1 MGRTPADRNT
11 GGWVRQRGG
20 GVGVRVIGLMSGT
33 SLDGIDAA
41 LAEVSGRRPRVR
53 PLGFRTVALP
63 RALRAQLLA
72 AAEGAA
78 LDAATFAALH
88 VTMGERLAAAALGL
102 CRALGVAPTT
112 VALVGSHGHTL
123 HHAPAA
129 GATLQIGE
137 PAVIAARTG
146 ITTIANFRPADVAAG
161 GEGAPLTPW
170 AHAVLFAHPRRARA
184 VQNLGGIG
192 NVTYLPPGGDLDA
205 VRAFDTGPGNM
216 VIDGLVRRLSH
227 GRRWMDRDG
236 RLARRGRVD
245 EGLLARLLRHPFLA
259 RRPPKSTG
267 REEFGVAPVEWLVR
281 EGRRRRRSEADLVAT
296 ATAFTARATAEAY
309 RRFLPALDEVLL
321 AGGGSRNPTLV
332 AMLAAALPGVR
343 LTPVDA
349 LGYDADALEAYAF
362 ALLAWATAAARPAS
376 LPRVTGA
383 AAPMVLGLIAP
394 GRGWRP
400 LRFDTARHGC

>member
-1 MGRTPADRNT
+1 
-11 GGWVRQRGG
+11 
-20 GVGVRVIGLMSGT
+20 
-33 SLDGIDAA
+33 
-41 LAEVSGRRPRVR
+41 
-53 PLGFRTVALP
+53 
-63 RALRAQLLA
+63 
-72 AAEGAA
+72 
-78 LDAATFAALH
+78 
-88 VTMGERLAAAALGL
+88 
-102 CRALGVAPTT
+102 
-112 VALVGSHGHTL
+112 
-123 HHAPAA
+123 
-129 GATLQIGE
+129 
-137 PAVIAARTG
+137 VIAARTG

>member
-33 SLDGIDAA
+33 SLDGID
-41 LAEVSGRRPRVR
+41 
-53 PLGFRTVALP
+53 
-63 RALRAQLLA
+63 
-72 AAEGAA
+72 
-78 LDAATFAALH
+78 AALH

-216 VIDGLVRRLSH
+216 VIDGVVRRLSH

-332 AMLAAALPGVR
+332 AMLAAALPRVR
-343 LTPVDA
+343 LTAVDA

>member
-11 GGWVRQRGG
+11 GVWTRQRGG

-41 LAEVSGRRPRVR
+41 LAEVRGRRPRVR
-53 PLGFRTVALP
+53 PLAFRTVPLP
-63 RALRAQLLA
+63 RPLRTQLPA

-88 VTMGERLAAAALGL
+88 VTMGERLAAAALAL
-102 CRALGVAPTT
+102 CRALGVAPAT

-192 NVTYLPPGGDLDA
+192 NVTYLPPGGDLGA
-205 VRAFDTGPGNM
+205 
-216 VIDGLVRRLSH
+216 VRRLSH

-383 AAPMVLGLIAP
+383 AVPMVLGLVAP

>member
-11 GGWVRQRGG
+11 GVWTRQRGG

-41 LAEVSGRRPRVR
+41 LAEVRGRRPRVR
-53 PLGFRTVALP
+53 PLGFRTVPLP
-63 RALRAQLLA
+63 RALRTQLLA

-88 VTMGERLAAAALGL
+88 VTMGERLAAAALAL
-102 CRALGVAPTT
+102 CRALGVAPAT

-129 GATLQIGE
+129 GATLQI
-137 PAVIAARTG
+137 
-146 ITTIANFRPADVAAG
+146 

-216 VIDGLVRRLSH
+216 VIDGVVRRLSH

-383 AAPMVLGLIAP
+383 AVPMVLGLVAP

>member
-88 VTMGERLAAAALGL
+88 V
-102 CRALGVAPTT
+102 APTT

-192 NVTYLPPGGDLDA
+192 NVT
-205 VRAFDTGPGNM
+205 
-216 VIDGLVRRLSH
+216 
-227 GRRWMDRDG
+227 
-236 RLARRGRVD
+236 
-245 EGLLARLLRHPFLA
+245 
-259 RRPPKSTG
+259 
-267 REEFGVAPVEWLVR
+267 
-281 EGRRRRRSEADLVAT
+281 
-296 ATAFTARATAEAY
+296 
-309 RRFLPALDEVLL
+309 
-321 AGGGSRNPTLV
+321 
-332 AMLAAALPGVR
+332 
-343 LTPVDA
+343 
-349 LGYDADALEAYAF
+349 
-362 ALLAWATAAARPAS
+362 
-376 LPRVTGA
+376 
-383 AAPMVLGLIAP
+383 
-394 GRGWRP
+394 
-400 LRFDTARHGC
+400 

>member
-88 VTMGERLAAAALGL
+88 VTMGERLAAAALAL
-102 CRALGVAPTT
+102 CRALGVAPAT

-170 AHAVLFAHPRRARA
+170 ARA

-216 VIDGLVRRLSH
+216 VIDGVVRRLSH

-332 AMLAAALPGVR
+332 AMLGAALPGVR

-383 AAPMVLGLIAP
+383 AVPMVLGLVAP

>member
-1 MGRTPADRNT
+1 
-11 GGWVRQRGG
+11 VRRGDAKS
-20 GVGVRVIGLMSGT
+20 GVHVIGLMSGT
-33 SLDGIDAA
+33 SVDGIDAA
-41 LAEVSGRRPRVR
+41 LAEVTGRRPRVQ
-53 PLGFRTVALP
+53 PLGFRTFPLP
-63 RALRAQLLA
+63 CALRERLLA
-72 AAEGAA
+72 AAEGAR
-78 LDAATFAALH
+78 LDAAAFAALH
-88 VTMGERLAAAALGL
+88 VAMGERLATAALAL
-102 CRALGVAPTT
+102 CRALRVRPAT

-123 HHAPAA
+123 HHAP
-129 GATLQIGE
+129 GRGCTLQIGE

-146 ITTIANFRPADVAAG
+146 ITTVANFRPADVAAG

-170 AHAVLFAHPRRARA
+170 AHAVLFTHPRRARA

-192 NVTYLPPGGDLDA
+192 NVTYLPPGGALEA

-245 EGLLARLLRHPFLA
+245 EALLARLLRHPFLA

-267 REEFGVAPVEWLVR
+267 REEFGAALVDSLVR
-281 EGRRRRRSEADLVAT
+281 EGRRRGRSDADLVAT

-309 RRFLPALDEVLL
+309 RRFLPPLDEVLL

-332 AMLAAALPGVR
+332 GMLAAALPEVR
-343 LTPVDA
+343 FTPVDA

-362 ALLAWATAAARPAS
+362 ALLAWATAAARPAA
-376 LPRVTGA
+376 LPQVTGA
-383 AAPMVLGLIAP
+383 AAPVVLGQIAP

-400 LRFDTARHGC
+400 LKFDTA